1 MLLDFTL
8 LGFSMA
14 FMRQGITQIYLREK
28 IVPNIIEIWCIN
40 KIRSFKRV
48 DWGNRARVSFHRFL
62 LQNIRNCEHI
72 VRFSLGFTQGKV
84 TSYSERIRKTD

>member
-28 IVPNIIEIWCIN
+28 IVPNIEIWCIN
-40 KIRSFKRV
+40 KIIDPLKE
-48 DWGNRARVSFHRFL
+48 WGGGSRAKVSFHRFY
-62 LQNIRNCEHI
+62 C
-72 VRFSLGFTQGKV
+72 
-84 TSYSERIRKTD
+84 KT